1 MRRWRTID
9 GDDVYRQQE
18 TAAAAAADDNWK
30 YGGCG
35 RETTVTRDSNERRPR
50 QRIGD
55 DDCGGLRQL
64 PWTAMATDDDGVERR
79 RTRLR
84 AADDDGEETRPSGE
98 QRRHL
103 AFISG
108 SNS

>member
-1 MRRWRTID
+1 
-9 GDDVYRQQE
+9 
-18 TAAAAAADDNWK
+18 
-30 YGGCG
+30 
-35 RETTVTRDSNERRPR
+35 
-50 QRIGD
+50 
-55 DDCGGLRQL
+55 
-64 PWTAMATDDDGVERR
+64 MATDDDGVERR